1 MPRRK
6 DTIRDMKDN
15 RSKDVPWRVK
25 CRKMVEHVYS
35 VFSSGS
41 ENWSRSQKPSTG
53 SKDGKQRLASPFQ
66 KNEDESDLRDQ
77 RTWATKQRLAGKKE
91 T

>member
-6 DTIRDMKDN
+6 DTIRDVKDN
-15 RSKDVPWRVK
+15 RNKDVPWRVK
-25 CRKMVEHVYS
+25 WRRMVEHVYS

-41 ENWSRSQKPSTG
+41 ENWFWSRKPSTG

-66 KNEDESDLRDQ
+66 K
-77 RTWATKQRLAGKKE
+77 KMKMKVI
-91 T
+91 